1 MRHGTTHGIGQDV
14 GRDATHDVGDGTAQ
28 GTARDDR
35 PVHAR
40 PAVRRTVAAVAGVVV
55 ATTLVALNAGRGRVE
70 LSLGDLIL
78 SAATGA
84 VAAGLVVVALTVR
97 DELARPR
104 GL

>member
-1 MRHGTTHGIGQDV
+1 MSHGTTHGIGQDI
-14 GRDATHDVGDGTAQ
+14 GQDVGDGTAQ

-40 PAVRRTVAAVAGVVV
+40 PAVRPTVAAVAGVVV

-104 GL
+104 RR